1 MKLPKSDEAL
11 PVAPTATTKPATK
24 KASAI
29 QLLQQLSLSFVDE
42 KSTTWATES
51 TAFNLRVPAVPAL
64 VAYAHTAQQIQDVVS
79 IAVTTG
85 LKVSARC
92 GGHSYS
98 SLGYGGEDGHLVVD
112 LTHMNS
118 ISVDPTTHIATV
130 GAGARLGHVASEL
143 YKQGGRA
150 ISHGSCPA
158 VGISGHLLHGGYGWA
173 SHSKGLSL
181 DWMIGANVVLAN
193 GTQVHCSRAQNP
205 DLFWALRG
213 AGSSFGIVTSY
224 ELNTF
229 SAPPSS
235 IPFSVPLDWQTEQQK
250 LDGVAALVEFA
261 RSAPSELNMRCRCLL
276 SPSFPR
282 KGSFHQHRDCK

>member
-1 MKLPKSDEAL
+1 MKLKELNADL
-11 PVAPTATTKPATK
+11 PAASTATTEPASK
-24 KASAI
+24 KTLAI
-29 QLLQQLSLSFVDE
+29 QLLQQLSLSVVDD
-42 KSTTWATES
+42 KSTKWPTES
-51 TAFNLRVPAVPAL
+51 TAFNIRIPAVPAL
-64 VAYAHTAQQIQDVVS
+64 VVYTDTAQQIQDAVS
-79 IAVTTG
+79 IGVTTG

-98 SLGYGGEDGHLVVD
+98 SLGHGGEDGHLIVD

-118 ISVDPTTHIATV
+118 VSVDPATHIAIV
-130 GAGARLGHVASEL
+130 AAGARLGHVASEL

-173 SHSKGLSL
+173 SHSKGLAL
-181 DWMIGANVVLAN
+181 DWMTGANVVLAN

-213 AGSSFGIVTSY
+213 AGSNFGIVTSY

-229 SAPPSS
+229 PAPPAS
-235 IPFSVPLDWQTEQQK
+235 IPFNIPLDWQTEQQK
-250 LDGVAALVEFA
+250 LDGVAALVKFA
-261 RSAPSELNMRCRCLL
+261 RSAPSELNMRRGCFL
-276 SPSFPR
+276 STTSPL
-282 KGSFHQHRDCK
+282 